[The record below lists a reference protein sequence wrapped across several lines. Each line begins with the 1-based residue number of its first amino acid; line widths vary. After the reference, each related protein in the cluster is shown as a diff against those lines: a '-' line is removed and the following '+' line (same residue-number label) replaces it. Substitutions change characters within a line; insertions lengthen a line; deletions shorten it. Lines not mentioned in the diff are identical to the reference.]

1 MAADGICPLLVPVG
15 GGHRLWVCPAHSRA
29 CVCVCV
35 YTHYLVCASNG
46 AIFFFLFAPVAVLHI
61 LVLCK

>member
-15 GGHRLWVCPAHSRA
+15 GGHRVWVCPAHSRA
-29 CVCVCV
+29 CVCLCVCI
-35 YTHYLVCASNG
+35 HALSGVCLQWSH
-46 AIFFFLFAPVAVLHI
+46 FFFAPVAILRI